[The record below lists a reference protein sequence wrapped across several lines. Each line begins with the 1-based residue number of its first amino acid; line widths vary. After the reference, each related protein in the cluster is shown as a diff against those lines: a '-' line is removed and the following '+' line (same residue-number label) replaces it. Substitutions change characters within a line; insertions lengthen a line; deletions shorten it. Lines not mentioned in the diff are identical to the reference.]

1 MPQAATPFMDGAI
14 VITIPRSNSVKCSG
28 SLPKN
33 YQHFGA
39 VQYLTNS
46 TKEKV
51 FNFTQQN
58 VVRTFGFNMTFI
70 VTMRFALIM
79 FGRQKVQYSTEDLKN
94 LSHLRQTQPAT
105 QKKL

>member
-39 VQYLTNS
+39 VQYLTNY

-58 VVRTFGFNMTFI
+58 FVPTYTRHRERKRNRRALRLSEILRFMTFI
-70 VTMRFALIM
+70 VPMPFA
-79 FGRQKVQYSTEDLKN
+79 Q
-94 LSHLRQTQPAT
+94 
-105 QKKL
+105 